1 MVPVMVVVAL
11 LAEEA
16 VVVVV
21 VEPGL
26 NVVVG
31 TVVLGGDWG
40 VTAVVLVAGLVQF
53 PAHAVVAS
61 KETVWVA
68 LG

>member
-1 MVPVMVVVAL
+1 MT
-11 LAEEA
+11 
-16 VVVVV
+16 VV
-21 VEPGL
+21 VEPGP

-31 TVVLGGDWG
+31 TVVLGGDRD

-53 PAHAVVAS
+53 PEHTVVLS
-61 KETVWVA
+61 RGTVWVA

>member
-1 MVPVMVVVAL
+1 MAKVVPVMVVVAL

-16 VVVVV
+16 QVVVVV

-31 TVVLGGDWG
+31 TVVL
-40 VTAVVLVAGLVQF
+40 
-53 PAHAVVAS
+53 
-61 KETVWVA
+61 
-68 LG
+68 